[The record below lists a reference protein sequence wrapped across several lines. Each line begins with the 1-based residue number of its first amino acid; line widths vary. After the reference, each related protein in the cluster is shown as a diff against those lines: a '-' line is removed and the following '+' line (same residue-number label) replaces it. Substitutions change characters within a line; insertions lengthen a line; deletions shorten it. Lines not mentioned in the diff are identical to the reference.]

1 MEYRAHTIKAGDYL
15 KVLTHI
21 GEPPT
26 YEKWFW
32 AVFDSA
38 GKEIANTLWFDDKP
52 ARNEGDAIEQAKR
65 GIDEYLRTGASDYFL
80 KSKLNS
86 G

>member
-32 AVFDSA
+32 AVLDAA
-38 GKEIANTLWFDDKP
+38 GKEIANTLWFDEKP

-80 KSKLNS
+80 KSKLN
-86 G
+86 GG